1 MTKADVGQNV
11 RKLRTKMGLSQ
22 KAFGALIGKSESQVS
37 AYETSSTAMTID
49 TLFEIAKAGRVEPED
64 ILRGFGERKES
75 EEWDA
80 ELRIYNVEDRKQ
92 VMTILAVNGYD
103 VGQHK
108 KRATPTGKTVEYYVH
123 ATDRKENADTSK

>member
-11 RKLRTKMGLSQ
+11 RRLRTKMGLSQ
-22 KAFGALIGKSESQVS
+22 KALGALIGKSESQVS
-37 AYETSSTAMTID
+37 AYETGTTAMTID
-49 TLFEIAKAGRVEPED
+49 TLFDIAKAGKVKPED
-64 ILRGFGERKES
+64 ILKEYEERKEAK
-75 EEWDA
+75 EWDA
-80 ELRIYNVEDRKQ
+80 ELRIYNMEDRKQ

>member
-1 MTKADVGQNV
+1 MTTADVGQNV

-22 KAFGALIGKSESQVS
+22 KALGALIGKSESQVS
-37 AYETSSTAMTID
+37 AYETGTTAMTID
-49 TLFEIAKAGRVEPED
+49 TLFEIAKAGQAKPED
-64 ILRGFGERKES
+64 ILKGFEAPK
-75 EEWDA
+75 EWDV
-80 ELRIYNVEDRKQ
+80 ELRIYNMEDRKQ